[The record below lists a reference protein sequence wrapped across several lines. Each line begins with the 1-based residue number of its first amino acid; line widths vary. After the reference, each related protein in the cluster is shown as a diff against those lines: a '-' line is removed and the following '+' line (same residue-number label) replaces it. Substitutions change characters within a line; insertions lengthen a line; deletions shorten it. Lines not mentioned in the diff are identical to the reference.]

1 MVCNIKKFRE
11 EGKLTQTEVAEAVGV
26 TVGAVSQW
34 ESGRCLPNAVA
45 LMRLSKLF
53 DVSPEE
59 IIEEDGE
66 NVHLGLAARIGSASE
81 PEAAPQQG

>member
-1 MVCNIKKFRE
+1 MICNIKKFRE
-11 EGKLTQTEVAEAVGV
+11 KGKLTQTEVAEAAGV

-53 DVSPEE
+53 GVVPEK

-66 NVHLGLAARIGSASE
+66 NSHPKKL
-81 PEAAPQQG
+81 

>member
-1 MVCNIKKFRE
+1 MICNIKKFRE
-11 EGKLTQTEVAEAVGV
+11 KGKLTQTEVAEAAGV

-45 LMRLSKLF
+45 LKLF
-53 DVSPEE
+53 GVVPEK

-66 NVHLGLAARIGSASE
+66 NSHS
-81 PEAAPQQG
+81 